1 MKFLKK
7 LFGLQDDKVIGL
19 CAFSK
24 EFVKINSAYVPQ
36 FNAQSPLYN
45 TNTKNNF
52 FLL

>member
-19 CAFSK
+19 CAFNKKLAQS
-24 EFVKINSAYVPQ
+24 NDGYVPR
-36 FNAQSPLYN
+36 FNAQNTLYC

-52 FLL
+52 FLE